1 MMWRAVRAL
10 ILPLIALGGCCP
22 LPRADLRLG
31 EYFIHDPKAQH
42 GLSGAKITID
52 EEFLT
57 IDYFGRPGE
66 SYRVT
71 YAIVGRWDPD
81 REEVVE

>member
-1 MMWRAVRAL
+1 MKLAGVCCLLAL
-10 ILPLIALGGCCP
+10 TGCCP
-22 LPRADLRLG
+22 LPRGELSLG
-31 EYFIHDPKAQH
+31 EYRIGNQSMT
-42 GLSGAKITID
+42 GLSSATITID

>member
-1 MMWRAVRAL
+1 MRKAVCAL
-10 ILPLIALGGCCP
+10 ILPLVLMGGCCP

-31 EYFIHDPKAQH
+31 EYIINDPKVHH

-81 REEVVE
+81 RDEVVE